1 MTASV
6 AEIFLRRFVD
16 LKHPEMKRFLR
27 MSHGYHGLNSPN
39 LASFQVIFDSL
50 HLHSIRGTP
59 MQGDT
64 TAALLSK
71 FWKKHHKCG
80 IDWMDK
86 TNEHGPKPQNHSE
99 ITPPWA
105 PNSCSISSAASVCMF
120 VVILAPDADT
130 FFCHVNWEQHK
141 SQATFSHATK
151 FLSKF
156 CDSISTWDNQRE
168 TR

>member
-120 VVILAPDADT
+120 VVILAPDAGN
-130 FFCHVNWEQHK
+130 F
-141 SQATFSHATK
+141 
-151 FLSKF
+151 
-156 CDSISTWDNQRE
+156 
-168 TR
+168 